1 MRKMK
6 AGLSDTDDPFQ
17 KEKAQGDS
25 EKVISFCWHLHS
37 FQTTPGDIGK
47 VDWGYTFELESM

>member
-1 MRKMK
+1 MHKMK
-6 AGLSDTDDPFQ
+6 AGLSDMDDPFQ

-25 EKVISFCWHLHS
+25 EKVIYCHPHS

>member
-1 MRKMK
+1 MHKMK
-6 AGLSDTDDPFQ
+6 AGLSDMDDPFQ

-25 EKVISFCWHLHS
+25 EKVISYCHPHS